1 MQKVSDNLGKY
12 KNINVKKRELEQIRA
27 KIIQQ
32 TNIKPISLKI
42 TNKTLVV
49 RVKNQYEAIDLRN
62 KYLNKDLTIKV
73 TI

>member
-27 KIIQQ
+27 EIIQQ